1 MQAAFDL
8 SDPARLSKGMAALQA
23 IRQIPLPSGKQS
35 CKLRDLPAGITPR
48 IIVVG
53 AAGRMGRML
62 IQAIQDRAANARLV
76 AASEHPASPFLGQ
89 DAGELAGV
97 GKLGVLIASEASDAF
112 QPGRVVIDF
121 TRPEATLA
129 HLEIAI
135 RQKCPMIIGTTGLDA
150 AGVQAIQQ
158 AATTIPIVFA
168 PNFSVGVNL
177 MFRLAA
183 EAAKLL
189 GETVD
194 IEIIEAHHRHKVDA
208 PSGTALGI
216 GKAIAAALERNL
228 QEVAVYGRE
237 GHTGAR
243 DRQTIGFATVR
254 GGDIVGDHTALFAGE
269 GERLEITH
277 RASSRM
283 TFAQGAVRAA
293 LWVDGQKPGL
303 FDMGDIL
310 GFKSS

>member
-1 MQAAFDL
+1 MGAQ
-8 SDPARLSKGMAALQA
+8 QTE
-23 IRQIPLPSGKQS
+23 
-35 CKLRDLPAGITPR
+35 IT
-48 IIVVG
+48 VVG
-53 AAGRMGRML
+53 AGGRMGRML
-62 IQAIQDRAANARLV
+62 IQAIQANPLARLV
-76 AASEHPASPFLGQ
+76 AATEHPDSPFVGQ
-89 DAGELAGV
+89 EAGELAGV
-97 GKLGVLIASEASDAF
+97 GPLGVMISGDGASGF
-112 QPGRVVIDF
+112 RPGRVVIDF
-121 TRPEATLA
+121 TRPQATLA
-129 HLEIAI
+129 HLELAMA
-135 RQKCPMIIGTTGLDA
+135 QNAPMVIGTTGFDA
-150 AGVQAIQQ
+150 AGREAIRR
-158 AATTIPIVFA
+158 ASERIPIVFA

-183 EAAKLL
+183 EAARAL

-208 PSGTALGI
+208 PSGTALGL
-216 GKAIAAALERNL
+216 GQAIAGALDRDL

-237 GHTGAR
+237 GQTGAR
-243 DRQTIGFATVR
+243 ERRTIGFATVR

-293 LWVDGQKPGL
+293 VWVGSRNAGL

-310 GFKSS
+310 GFGKS